1 MFSRTQGRRA
11 ALVVTVLLMLA
22 ARDGAAQGSGEARRV
37 FAGASVAWNID
48 RSTWHY
54 YDAEPTGNALAAGLA
69 LGMNFA
75 DRWSVQVEGEWPA
88 SDHTAHHF
96 VVYQAQTQDSRVTY
110 RTPTVAVLF
119 GVHWRL
125 PQRVDIAFQFGPCL
139 QNKQQDYEYQ
149 TLVNGTVVKSQ
160 QYSWNDWLLRTS
172 VGAET
177 AVSVTSRVS
186 VVAQLRVH
194 LTHGLYSD
202 GLLSGA
208 IVRPAVGVRIRF

>member
-1 MFSRTQGRRA
+1 MSRRRQSRRA
-11 ALVVTVLLMLA
+11 ALVVTVLVILA
-22 ARDGAAQGSGEARRV
+22 ARDGTAQGSGEARRV
-37 FAGASVAWNID
+37 FAGASAAWNID
-48 RSTWHY
+48 HSTWHY
-54 YDAEPTGNALAAGLA
+54 SDAEPTGNALAVGLA

-88 SDHTAHHF
+88 SDYTAHHLA
-96 VVYQAQTQDSRVTY
+96 VYQSQTRESRVTY
-110 RTPTVAVLF
+110 RTPTAAVLF

-125 PQRVDIAFQFGPCL
+125 PKRVDIAFQFGPCL
-139 QNKQQDYEYQ
+139 QNKQQDYEYR
-149 TLVNGTVVKSQ
+149 TLVNGTVIEPQ

-172 VGAET
+172 LGAET
-177 AVSVTSRVS
+177 AVPVTSRVS

-208 IVRPAVGVRIRF
+208 IVRPAVGVRVRF

>member
-1 MFSRTQGRRA
+1 MFRRTQSGRAVFVA
-11 ALVVTVLLMLA
+11 ALLVMLA
-22 ARDGAAQGSGEARRV
+22 ARDGAAQSGGGARRV

-48 RSTWHY
+48 HSTWHY
-54 YDAEPTGNALAAGLA
+54 DDSEPAGNALAAGLA
-69 LGMNFA
+69 LGINFA
-75 DRWSVQVEGEWPA
+75 DRWSVQVEGEWPT
-88 SDHTAHHF
+88 SDYTTDHLA
-96 VVYQAQTQDSRVTY
+96 VYQSQTRESRVTY

-125 PQRVDIAFQFGPCL
+125 PKRVDIAFQFGPCL
-139 QNKQQDYEYQ
+139 QNKQQDYEYR
-149 TLVNGTVVKSQ
+149 TLVNGAAIESQ
-160 QYSWNDWLLRTS
+160 QYSSNDWLLRTS
-172 VGAET
+172 LGAET

-208 IVRPAVGVRIRF
+208 IVRPAIGVRVRF